1 MDSYSHLEKLFRKT
15 RYSLYQPEINE
26 VNVRRLYLLK
36 LEMGR
41 PMTKLVN
48 QILDEYFEQHKPV
61 EGGDGECMSV
71 KSVGTLSKSNGNR
84 KGRTSTTSVTA
95 TVPSAASSM
104 TPQ

>member
-48 QILDEYFEQHKPV
+48 QILDEYFEIHDSQNTSEK
-61 EGGDGECMSV
+61 GGETPCTSV
-71 KSVGTLSKSNGNR
+71 RSAETNSKSN
-84 KGRTSTTSVTA
+84 
-95 TVPSAASSM
+95 
-104 TPQ
+104 